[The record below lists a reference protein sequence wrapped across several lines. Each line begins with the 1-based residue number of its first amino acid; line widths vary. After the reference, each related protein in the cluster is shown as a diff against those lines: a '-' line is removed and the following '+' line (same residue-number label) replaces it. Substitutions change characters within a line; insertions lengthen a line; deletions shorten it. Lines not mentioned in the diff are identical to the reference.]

1 MRVRDDI
8 AVRRHDD
15 AGADGGGALALVLHG
30 DDRDDGGVDLGE
42 DLLRRQLAALRIDA
56 VHADGRV
63 AGDAGDARLL
73 VLKNVDDAAGRAVLR
88 KVAARRVRPTGD
100 GESDPH
106 GDGNRRKAAQE
117 NPQAEPFFLLL
128 LLLRGRA
135 LRSGMA
141 GEELVVLIAAH
152 DLLRLVVA
160 PVPGDNLLRLVRAVA
175 VFAVVLIH
183 GHASSQ

>member
-63 AGDAGDARLL
+63 AGDAGML
-73 VLKNVDDAAGRAVLR
+73 VCL
-88 KVAARRVRPTGD
+88 
-100 GESDPH
+100 S
-106 GDGNRRKAAQE
+106 
-117 NPQAEPFFLLL
+117 
-128 LLLRGRA
+128 
-135 LRSGMA
+135 
-141 GEELVVLIAAH
+141 
-152 DLLRLVVA
+152 
-160 PVPGDNLLRLVRAVA
+160 
-175 VFAVVLIH
+175 
-183 GHASSQ
+183 